1 MLASITSLLMKFDKE
16 TGSKM
21 VGMVNINGA
30 MNAILSSL
38 SDTKAQAHLSNRT
51 LANDFHLKNTQ
62 KGLGEGNKK
71 NIFRSTK

>member
-30 MNAILSSL
+30 VNVILSEL
-38 SDTKAQAHLSNRT
+38 SESKAQAHLSNRT
-51 LANDFHLKNTQ
+51 LANDFHLKNNQ
-62 KGLGEGNKK
+62 KGFAEGSKK
-71 NIFRSTK
+71 NFFRSTK